1 VKKLFIIFFLV
12 ILSFSLTAQ
21 EDWAKG
27 HPLIDATV
35 LVASLGT
42 NSMGTGFF
50 VTPTGYIITAAHV
63 HVVSDYGTTAVMFP
77 DPPYFQTARIV
88 YKNELND
95 WAILKVPQRTTSTPV
110 WNEETGCFT
119 YPPAAYP
126 FLLPGSLDDLEL
138 GAELLYCGH
147 PAGISWLLSKGI
159 LSGVKY
165 DQNGRQYIFSDIA
178 GYMGASGSAIV
189 DSNFHVIGIL
199 QQGLPGL
206 GAIGVAI
213 DDIKAIA
220 EAVAGSS

>member
-1 VKKLFIIFFLV
+1 
-12 ILSFSLTAQ
+12 
-21 EDWAKG
+21 
-27 HPLIDATV
+27 
-35 LVASLGT
+35 
-42 NSMGTGFF
+42 
-50 VTPTGYIITAAHV
+50 VTPTGYIITAA

-220 EAVAGSS
+220 EAVIREDIRLVPKQEWLEANSKRAQADWELLINASD